1 MARTTWPSLVLI
13 LSSIL
18 WVHAGDSAC
27 PSGDNSCSSS
37 EPSAARSRFGATGKV
52 PPGWGKT
59 AISTKDSR
67 ADDAGMGAT
76 PATPHQPPPRGQRVG
91 PPFTSPE
98 TLFGAYAAFHRS
110 ILDSAKRD
118 NRLPRILLCQPM
130 YGIGNRMRAM
140 MSCLL
145 TGLGSFPSFS
155 LSQC

>member
-1 MARTTWPSLVLI
+1 M
-13 LSSIL
+13 
-18 WVHAGDSAC
+18 
-27 PSGDNSCSSS
+27 
-37 EPSAARSRFGATGKV
+37 
-52 PPGWGKT
+52 
-59 AISTKDSR
+59 
-67 ADDAGMGAT
+67 
-76 PATPHQPPPRGQRVG
+76 G

-155 LSQC
+155 PLSVMMQIKLIWVGTLDEFELGQPSG